1 MDIEDLIKNINNYDE
16 ITKLFYENYLKN
28 KNITFDKIL
37 KDTLKNKSF
46 KLKLNKIILR
56 KSFLKLVEKNILKL
70 DEEFLKFLIKK
81 PQRSLSGIQ
90 SVSILTS
97 PYPKWIDKEGNEHVQ
112 EFSCKHN
119 CYFCPDERDKNNK
132 MVMPRSY
139 LSREPACL
147 RGSRNNFNP
156 IEQIYDRLFSLENQG
171 HPLDKLEIIVLGG
184 TVLEYPREY
193 LEYFTRQIFYI
204 CNIYPLKSSRIIKSL
219 EEEQKI
225 NETSNIKIIGLTL
238 ETRPDG
244 INHESIYFLRKLGVT
259 RMQIGIQHTNNYL
272 LKKINRGHTIEDSI
286 NAIKLLKDSGL
297 KIISHIMPDLPFS
310 TMKDDIEMM
319 NMILY
324 NTSLLC
330 DEYKIYPCVATD
342 YTVIQKW
349 ANQGKYISN
358 VDKDPKYLER
368 VIGYFM
374 KNVKPWVRVPRIIRD
389 IPNDYISHGN
399 KSGNLREIIN
409 IQNPNTNE
417 IRNREIKNIILTEKP
432 ELLIDK
438 FISSEKTEYFIR
450 YETKDK
456 KNILGFC
463 RLRIGNINNPFL
475 PELNNC
481 SIIRELHVYGKTT
494 IVNNKSNG
502 IQHLGLGKKLIK
514 KAEWLSLKNGYT
526 NICIT
531 SGIGVR
537 QYYKNKLGYH
547 LEGLYMKKNIIKYY
561 LYIYKIFIILII
573 IFIILII
580 KYI

>member
-56 KSFLKLVEKNILKL
+56 KSFLKLIEKNILKL

-456 KNILGFC
+456 KHILGFC